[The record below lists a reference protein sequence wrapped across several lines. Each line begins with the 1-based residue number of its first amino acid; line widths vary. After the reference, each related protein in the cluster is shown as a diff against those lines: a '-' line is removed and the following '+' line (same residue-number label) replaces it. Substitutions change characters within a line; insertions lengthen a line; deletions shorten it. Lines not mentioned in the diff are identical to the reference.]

1 MYFENKFSDFLS
13 SFWPDYELDT
23 FIRFINHL
31 Y

>member
-23 FIRFINHL
+23 FIRFNDL